1 MASIYVEESLLKL
14 SSGSDESL
22 LDIFVGQGN
31 PFGLN
36 AQFYGYCAAL
46 GKSKK
51 NFKEPKEKS
60 TTGEVK
66 SGTFENNNL
75 CGLIFAIALDEK
87 KDLDILRDTDTCYK
101 IFEGYVNGGLEII
114 HEKSKNLE
122 NEELIVSLMLDVKK
136 QADKNIKFEDD
147 VDPGGE
153 LEL

>member
-1 MASIYVEESLLKL
+1 MASIYLEESLLKL

-46 GKSKK
+46 GKIKK
-51 NFKEPKEKS
+51 NFIEPKEKS

-66 SGTFENNNL
+66 SGTFQNNNL
-75 CGLIFAIALDEK
+75 SGLIFAIALNEEK
-87 KDLDILRDTDTCYK
+87 DINILRDTDACYK

-122 NEELIVSLMLDVKK
+122 NDELIDSLMLEVKK
-136 QADKNIKFEDD
+136 QADKNIKFEDKID
-147 VDPGGE
+147 DSGG
-153 LEL
+153 LDL